1 MKFVKLIK
9 KVENKY
15 LNFYVAQ
22 YEDKKPLEYYFVSRR
37 TGDNVQKSDFC
48 DAVKV
53 LPYIKETDEIVFIKN
68 FRYAVNNFVY
78 EVPAGLV
85 DENETPQHAAQREVM
100 EEIGAEIITLKK
112 VLKAGF
118 TSVGLTDETNELY
131 FAEVKLT
138 GFQHLD
144 EHENISII
152 KVKTKDV
159 ENFLQT
165 HTCDLVSALMAKY
178 FIALNQKK

>member
-1 MKFVKLIK
+1 MKFARLIK

-131 FAEVKLT
+131 FAEVKIT

-165 HTCDLVSALMAKY
+165 HTCDLVSALMVKY
-178 FIALNQKK
+178 FVALNQKK